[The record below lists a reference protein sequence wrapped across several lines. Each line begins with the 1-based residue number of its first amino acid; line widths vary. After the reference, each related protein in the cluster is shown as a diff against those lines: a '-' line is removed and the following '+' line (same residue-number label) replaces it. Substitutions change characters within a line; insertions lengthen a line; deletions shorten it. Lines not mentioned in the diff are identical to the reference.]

1 VLFNPKFLLASGSL
15 VFISCPN
22 VLAQSN
28 IVPDNTLGNESSVVN
43 VSPDNPLLDL
53 ITGGAQ
59 RGQNLFHSFE
69 QFNVTEGRGAYF
81 TSPSAD
87 IVNILSRI
95 TGNNISEIFGT
106 LGTNGASQP
115 NLFLINP
122 NGIVFGENASL
133 NVGGSFY
140 ASTVSSIVFENG
152 EFSATNVDDPPL
164 LTINMPIGLNFGNN
178 PGDIINLSVANGV
191 GLVEF
196 PV

>member
-1 VLFNPKFLLASGSL
+1 
-15 VFISCPN
+15 
-22 VLAQSN
+22 
-28 IVPDNTLGNESSVVN
+28 LGNESSVVN